1 MQTKQQIQ
9 EFLTTLGTFP
19 KKRLGQNFLIDQNII
34 RLIVNSADITD
45 QDVVLEVGCGTGT
58 MTELIQEQA
67 GHVISVDLDPDVFQI
82 AREQLKDFPNVT
94 LFNTDIL
101 TGKHH
106 VAQEVLDAIVQA
118 RNTFKR
124 DFLLVANLPYNVA
137 SPVMINLVTGPIPI
151 DRMVV
156 TIQKEVGDRM
166 IASTGDPHYGSL
178 SILLQATGRI
188 ELVRIL
194 KPSVFWPQP
203 KVDSAIVK
211 YTRDQE
217 KTDRIGSLPLLAAT
231 LSLFLGQRRKMIKA
245 AAKNAQDDLKAI
257 RDWPALFEQCHM
269 APHLRPDQI
278 APDQYVA
285 LANCLTKYIPGPP
298 D

>member
-9 EFLTTLGTFP
+9 QFLASLGTFP

-34 RLIVNSADITD
+34 RLIVDSAEITD
-45 QDVVLEVGCGTGT
+45 QDVALEVGCGTGT
-58 MTELIQEQA
+58 MTELIRERA
-67 GHVISVDLDPDVFQI
+67 GHVIAVDLDADVARI
-82 AREQLKDFPNVT
+82 AAEQLKDFSNVT
-94 LFNTDIL
+94 LFNADIL
-101 TGKHH
+101 AGKHT
-106 VAQEVLDAIVQA
+106 VAQEVLDAVTAA
-118 RNTFKR
+118 RRTCTQ

-166 IASTGDPHYGSL
+166 IATTGMNHYGSL

-211 YTRDQE
+211 YTRDQK
-217 KTDRIGSLPLLAAT
+217 KTDRILSLPLLAAT
-231 LSLFLGQRRKMIKA
+231 LNLFLGQRRKMIKA
-245 AAKNAQDDLKAI
+245 AAKNAQANLKAV
-257 RDWPALFEQCHM
+257 RNWPDLFDQCHM
-269 APHLRPDQI
+269 GPGLRPDQI
-278 APDQYVA
+278 TPDQYVH
-285 LANCLTKYIPGPP
+285 LANLLKEHVEVP
-298 D
+298 

>member
-9 EFLTTLGTFP
+9 QLLASLGTFP

-34 RLIVNSADITD
+34 RLIVNTAEITD
-45 QDVVLEVGCGTGT
+45 QDVALEVGCGTGT
-58 MTELIQEQA
+58 MTEFIREQA
-67 GHVISVDLDPDVFQI
+67 GHVIAVDLDPDVASI
-82 AREQLKDFPNVT
+82 AAEQLKDFPNVT

-101 TGKHH
+101 AGKHH
-106 VAQEVLDAIVQA
+106 ISDEVLNAITEA
-118 RNTFKR
+118 RKTYAQ

-137 SPVMINLVTGPIPI
+137 SPVMINLVTGPVPI

-166 IASTGDPHYGSL
+166 IATTGMNHYGSL

-203 KVDSAIVK
+203 KVDSAVVK

-217 KTDRIGSLPLLAAT
+217 KTDRIHSLPLLAAT
-231 LSLFLGQRRKMIKA
+231 LNLFLGQRRKMIKA
-245 AAKNAQDDLKAI
+245 AAKNAQGHLKAVNHWL
-257 RDWPALFEQCHM
+257 DLFEQCHM
-269 APHLRPDQI
+269 DPNLRPDQI
-278 APDQYVA
+278 TPDQYVN
-285 LANCLTKYIPGPP
+285 LANLLTKDILG
-298 D
+298 

>member
-9 EFLTTLGTFP
+9 QLLASLGTFP

-34 RLIVNSADITD
+34 RLIVDNADITE

-58 MTELIQEQA
+58 MTEYIREQA
-67 GHVISVDLDPDVFQI
+67 GQVIAVDLDPEVASI
-82 AREQLKDFPNVT
+82 AAKELAAFPNVA

-101 TGKHH
+101 AGKHH
-106 VAQEVLDAIVQA
+106 VCQEVLDAIAEA
-118 RNTFKR
+118 RKTYAR

-137 SPVMINLVTGPIPI
+137 SPVMINLVTGPLPV

-166 IASTGDPHYGSL
+166 IAGTGDPHYGSL

-203 KVDSAIVK
+203 KVDSAVVK
-211 YTRDQE
+211 YTRDQK
-217 KTDRIGSLPLLAAT
+217 KTDRIQDLPLLADT
-231 LSLFLGQRRKMIKA
+231 LALFLGQRRKQIKA
-245 AAKNAQDDLKAI
+245 AAKNAQGDLKQI
-257 RDWPALFEQCHM
+257 KNWPDLFEQCQM
-269 APHLRPDQI
+269 PPHHRPDQI
-278 APDQYVA
+278 TPDQYVN
-285 LANCLTKYIPGPP
+285 LANLLENLVH
-298 D
+298 

>member
-9 EFLTTLGTFP
+9 QLLASLGTFP

-34 RLIVNSADITD
+34 RLIVNSADITNR
-45 QDVVLEVGCGTGT
+45 DVVLEVGCGTGT
-58 MTELIQEQA
+58 MTELIREQA
-67 GHVISVDLDPDVFQI
+67 GHVIAVDLDPDVASI
-82 AREQLKDFPNVT
+82 ATQQLKDFSNVT

-101 TGKHH
+101 AGKHH
-106 VAQEVLDAIVQA
+106 VAQNILDAITRA
-118 RNTFKR
+118 RETHAQ

-137 SPVMINLVTGPIPI
+137 SPVMINLVTGPIPV

-166 IASTGDPHYGSL
+166 VATTGSDHYGSL

-211 YTRDQE
+211 YTRDQK
-217 KTDRIGSLPLLAAT
+217 KTDAILNLPLLAAT
-231 LSLFLGQRRKMIKA
+231 LNLFLGQRRKMIKA
-245 AAKNAQDDLKAI
+245 TAKNAQGRLKHVKN
-257 RDWPALFEQCHM
+257 WPDLFEQCHM
-269 APHLRPDQI
+269 APNLRPDQI
-278 APDQYVA
+278 APEQYVN
-285 LANCLTKYIPGPP
+285 LANLLKEHVEVP
-298 D
+298 

>member
-9 EFLTTLGTFP
+9 EFLASLGTFP

-34 RLIVNSADITD
+34 RLIVNSAEVTHR
-45 QDVVLEVGCGTGT
+45 DVVLEVGCGTGT

-67 GHVISVDLDPDVFQI
+67 GQVIAVDLDPEVAGI
-82 AREQLKDFPNVT
+82 AAEQFEGFPNVT

-101 TGKHH
+101 AGKHR
-106 VAQEVLDAIVQA
+106 VSQEVLDAITA
-118 RNTFKR
+118 SRETCTG

-166 IASTGDPHYGSL
+166 IAGTGDAHYGSL
-178 SILLQATGRI
+178 SILLQATGTI
-188 ELVRIL
+188 EQIRIL

-203 KVDSAIVK
+203 KVDSAIVS
-211 YTRDQE
+211 YTRDQQ
-217 KTDRIGSLPLLAAT
+217 KTDRILSLPLLADT
-231 LSLFLGQRRKMIKA
+231 LSLFLGQRRKQIKA
-245 AAKNAQDDLKAI
+245 AAKNAQGDLKHI
-257 RDWPALFEQCHM
+257 KNWLQLFDQCHM
-269 APHLRPDQI
+269 APDLRPDQI
-278 APDQYVA
+278 TPDQYVN
-285 LANCLTKYIPGPP
+285 LANLLTTLV
-298 D
+298 

>member
-9 EFLTTLGTFP
+9 QFLASLGTFP

-34 RLIVNSADITD
+34 RLIVNSAEIMD

-58 MTELIQEQA
+58 MTELIREQA
-67 GHVISVDLDPDVFQI
+67 GHVIAVDLDADVAKI
-82 AREQLKDFPNVT
+82 AAEQLRDFPNVT

-101 TGKHH
+101 AGKHT
-106 VAQEVLDAIVQA
+106 VAQEVLDAITVA
-118 RNTFKR
+118 RKTCPQ

-166 IASTGDPHYGSL
+166 IATTGMNHYGSL
-178 SILLQATGRI
+178 SILLQATGHI

-211 YTRDQE
+211 YTRDQA
-217 KTDRIGSLPLLAAT
+217 KTDRILNLPLLAAT
-231 LSLFLGQRRKMIKA
+231 LNLFLGQRRKMIKA
-245 AAKNAQDDLKAI
+245 AAKNAQGNLKTI
-257 RDWPALFEQCHM
+257 KDWPELFDQCHM
-269 APHLRPDQI
+269 APTLRPDQI
-278 APDQYVA
+278 TPDQYVQ
-285 LANCLTKYIPGPP
+285 LANLLSKDILA
-298 D
+298 